1 MRLHR
6 NHKRRRGQS
15 AVETM
20 LLATMIC
27 TMLIGMLHLFQVTW
41 ATQNAHIRARE
52 AVMHG
57 TTYLENH
64 APRADYVS
72 VGSTPWDDSDLNY
85 NKAGYSGTT
94 PGGVDTPYTFTAQ
107 ATDATRNDSFGQQE
121 IEVTATITN
130 Q

>member
-1 MRLHR
+1 MRVRR
-6 NHKRRRGQS
+6 NQRSRRGQS

-57 TTYLENH
+57 TTYLDNH

-72 VGSTPWDDSDLNY
+72 VGSTPWDDSELNY
-85 NKAGYSGTT
+85 KKAGYAGSR
-94 PGGVDTPYTFTAQ
+94 PGGVDVAYTFTAE
-107 ATDATRNDSFGQQE
+107 ATDATRNDSFGQQQ

>member
-1 MRLHR
+1 MRNQGTHR
-6 NHKRRRGQS
+6 RRRGQS

-27 TMLIGMLHLFQVTW
+27 TMLVGMLHLFQVTW

-52 AVMHG
+52 TVMHD
-57 TTYLENH
+57 TTYLDNH
-64 APRADYVS
+64 APRANYVS
-72 VGSTPWDDSDLNY
+72 LGSSPWDDSKLNHK
-85 NKAGYSGTT
+85 KAGYAGSI
-94 PGGVDTPYTFTAQ
+94 PGGADEAYTFTAT
-107 ATDATRNDSFGQQE
+107 ATDATRNDSFGQQQ

>member
-1 MRLHR
+1 
-6 NHKRRRGQS
+6 
-15 AVETM
+15 M

-27 TMLIGMLHLFQVTW
+27 TMLVGMLHLFQVTW

-57 TTYLENH
+57 TTYLEH
-64 APRADYVS
+64 HPPRADSDYVS
-72 VGSTPWDDSDLNY
+72 VGSTPWDGDNY
-85 NKAGYSGTT
+85 KKAGYAGSI
-94 PGGVDTPYTFTAQ
+94 PGGVDTTYTFTAT
-107 ATDATRNDSFGQQE
+107 ATDATRNDSFGQQQ